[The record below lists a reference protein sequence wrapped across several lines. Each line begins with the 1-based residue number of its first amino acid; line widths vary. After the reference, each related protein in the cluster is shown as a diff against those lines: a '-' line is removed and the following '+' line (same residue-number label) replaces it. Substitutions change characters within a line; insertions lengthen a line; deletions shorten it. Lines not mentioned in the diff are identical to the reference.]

1 MSADTPILEVAT
13 GHAPRPAGHYVQ
25 AVTYGDLIFVSGQL
39 PVLASGQHLEAN
51 APFESQAGQALMNL
65 LNILAAAGA
74 GPADVLKLSAYIVGA
89 GNWLQFNQVCIRLFG
104 ESRSARVVI
113 PVAELHH
120 GFLVEVDAIA
130 RRPSQPLDP
139 RT

>member
-1 MSADTPILEVAT
+1 MSADTPILTVAT
-13 GHAPRPAGHYVQ
+13 EHAPRPAGHYVQ

-39 PVLASGQHLEAN
+39 PIPASGPHLEAN
-51 APFESQAGQALMNL
+51 APFESQAEQALMNV

-89 GNWLQFNQVCIRLFG
+89 GNWPQFNQVCMRLFG
-104 ESRSARVVI
+104 ANRSARVVI
-113 PVAELHH
+113 PVAELHY
-120 GFLVEVDAIA
+120 GYLVEVDAIA
-130 RRPSQPLDP
+130 RRPRQPLDS